1 MKVEEAYGRRR
12 GGSQR
17 PDSIGSFSHR
27 VEFGVSL
34 ECDEKSYNKPPLESF
49 EQRSEVVI

>member
-1 MKVEEAYGRRR
+1 MKVEEAYGRRG

-17 PDSIGSFSHR
+17 PDRIGSFSHR

-34 ECDEKSYNKPPLESF
+34 ECDEKLYNKRPLESF
-49 EQRSEVVI
+49 EQRSGRS

>member
-1 MKVEEAYGRRR
+1 MRG

-17 PDSIGSFSHR
+17 PNCIGSCSHR

-34 ECDEKSYNKPPLESF
+34 DSDEKSYNKPPLESF
-49 EQRSEVVI
+49 EQRSSRS